1 MLRTPQLTKTH
12 LGEGVLITR
21 SDIIGIFDIEKTSA
35 NVTTKDFL
43 RHLGKKA
50 VTITYDMPK
59 SFLVTTD
66 KVYISK
72 LATGV
77 VKKRCSSYHLS

>member
-1 MLRTPQLTKTH
+1 MTKIH
-12 LGEGVLITR
+12 LGEGVLVTR
-21 SDIIGIFDIEKTSA
+21 NDIVGIFDIEKTSA
-35 NVTTKDFL
+35 NNSTRDYL

-77 VKKRCSSYHLS
+77 LKKKCQ